1 MTILRILLMTKS
13 WHVQDEILIE
23 EPIFEE
29 FWHRD
34 VEESIR
40 QGNTK
45 PFIEEAVLQVSDW
58 GFSPADLQVRRK
70 CQRGGILSWLR
81 SFYSEAECELAG
93 FQGPIH
99 IWQVCLLL
107 LCCCFVSCFH
117 ICCSILLNKMPKCF

>member
-1 MTILRILLMTKS
+1 M
-13 WHVQDEILIE
+13 QDEILTE
-23 EPIFEE
+23 GATFED

-58 GFSPADLQVRRK
+58 GFSLADLQVQKK
-70 CQRGGILSWLR
+70 CQSKGVLSWLK
-81 SFYSEAECELAG
+81 SFYSEADCELAG
-93 FQGPIH
+93 FLGPIH

-107 LCCCFVSCFH
+107 LSYFLSHSNIWLIFFFNK
-117 ICCSILLNKMPKCF
+117 IL